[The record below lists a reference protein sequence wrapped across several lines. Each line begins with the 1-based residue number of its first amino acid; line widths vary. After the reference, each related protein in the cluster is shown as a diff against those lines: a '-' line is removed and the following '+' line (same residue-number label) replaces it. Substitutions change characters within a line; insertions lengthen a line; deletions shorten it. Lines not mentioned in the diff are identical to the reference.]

1 MDEQDMQNE
10 DNEEEGEL
18 MTDNILLQQ
27 ELPLVHQVQIDHVLN
42 EDDLEDE
49 EEP

>member
-10 DNEEEGEL
+10 EVEEGEL
-18 MTDNILLQQ
+18 MMDNILLEQ

>member
-10 DNEEEGEL
+10 EVEEGEL
-18 MTDNILLQQ
+18 MTDNILLEQ